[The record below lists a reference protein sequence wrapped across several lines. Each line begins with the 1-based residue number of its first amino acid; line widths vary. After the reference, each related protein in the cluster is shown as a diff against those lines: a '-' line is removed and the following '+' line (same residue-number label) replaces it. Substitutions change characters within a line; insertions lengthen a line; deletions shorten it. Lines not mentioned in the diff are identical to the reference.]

1 MATSASKGI
10 VKTIAKPPRTSQD
23 DRVTWTC
30 FSFRSVG
37 LLVAVVAV
45 VEKKHSSFW
54 LLLYV
59 DVFIAGVIA
68 YKFFLGPVE
77 PTRLRGRSNRRV

>member
-30 FSFRSVG
+30 FRSVLWG
-37 LLVAVVAV
+37 CLSQLWQWS
-45 VEKKHSSFW
+45 KKRSSFW

-77 PTRLRGRSNRRV
+77 PTRLR